1 LTDEI
6 PSNDDVLAEVGG
18 DVDEV
23 HVTLVFHGDDL
34 DPDEI
39 SRLLGCSPT
48 SSHSKGEPRPGL
60 SAKAGPWPAGAWLL
74 TVEGNAPQT
83 TSEVLTDLLRKLP
96 DDETLWLELSKR
108 WRVSIWL
115 GLFLTQWNRGF
126 ELEAPLLERVA
137 RMHASLSFDIYA
149 EELMP

>member
-1 LTDEI
+1 
-6 PSNDDVLAEVGG
+6 
-18 DVDEV
+18 
-23 HVTLVFHGDDL
+23 
-34 DPDEI
+34 
-39 SRLLGCSPT
+39 
-48 SSHSKGEPRPGL
+48 
-60 SAKAGPWPAGAWLL
+60 
-74 TVEGNAPQT
+74 
-83 TSEVLTDLLRKLP
+83 VLTDLLSKLP